1 MSGLTSNT
9 PQGAFDNLVEGDAP
23 LTPKNLAAR
32 LGIRD
37 IQCPADGWL
46 LRVPAGGIKID
57 LSDGPMTVTVQYV
70 AFRRPRAPTLYP
82 RPSGFGPKMDEAL
95 TPLPVASTG
104 GYIVPGEKLADAL
117 RSSLPMVQQPVAVA
131 LNPDLSDWIDGSVKP
146 TIEGVY
152 ERQWPGTPEDVWY
165 FRFDG
170 AVWRCGSTS
179 VWHAYTEN
187 DTSTHQA
194 LPWRGLRFP
203 LGFDSTQEDP
213 R

>member
-1 MSGLTSNT
+1 MSGLTTNT

-70 AFRRPRAPTLYP
+70 AFRRPRAATLYP
-82 RPSGFGPKMDEAL
+82 LPSGFGPKMDEAL
-95 TPLPVASTG
+95 TPSPVASTG
-104 GYIVPGEKLADAL
+104 GYIVPPDLADAVRTGL
-117 RSSLPMVQQPVAVA
+117 QIIGQPVATP
-131 LNPDLSDWIDGSVKP
+131 LEPELSDWIDGSVKP
-146 TIEGVY
+146 TLAGVY
-152 ERQWPGTPEDVWY
+152 QRRWPATPNDVWY

-170 AVWRCGSTS
+170 AVWRSCSKS